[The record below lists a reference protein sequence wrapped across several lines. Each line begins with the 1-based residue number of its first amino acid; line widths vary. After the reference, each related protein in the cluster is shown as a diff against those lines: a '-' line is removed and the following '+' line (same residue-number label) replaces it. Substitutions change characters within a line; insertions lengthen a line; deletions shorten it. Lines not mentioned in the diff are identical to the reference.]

1 LLLVYYT
8 SMSALCIE
16 GVKILYFVFF
26 YAFKILKQKKNLLYT
41 YTFESVY
48 TYSVPMFLPDYNFN
62 LFILTIYPRV
72 MENKNNKIKCVASSH
87 CILDDAYR

>member
-1 LLLVYYT
+1 
-8 SMSALCIE
+8 MSALFIE

-72 MENKNNKIKCVASSH
+72 MENKNNKIKC
-87 CILDDAYR
+87 DAYR